1 MLTHVTVWM
10 IIVTCVT
17 SHALKGAN
25 IMSTLTENTAKIE
38 IPIANTKSKIS
49 SVILNA
55 VGFITMW
62 GVVATTVILLSFTWV

>member
-10 IIVTCVT
+10 IIVTSVT

-25 IMSTLTENTAKIE
+25 IMSTLIENTAKIE
-38 IPIANTKSKIS
+38 IPIENTKSKIS